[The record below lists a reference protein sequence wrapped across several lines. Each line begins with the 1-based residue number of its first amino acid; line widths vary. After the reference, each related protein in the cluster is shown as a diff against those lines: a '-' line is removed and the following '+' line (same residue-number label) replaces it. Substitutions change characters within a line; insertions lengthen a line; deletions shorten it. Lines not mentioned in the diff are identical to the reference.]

1 MNSTL
6 KGDAAQLVEA
16 SRKQRSQSAVTASRM
31 MIPSEIVTPMGGEG
45 GSFQSNCR
53 GHTYEQVVAKDGAR
67 QLNGD
72 MGMKGNTYSSTNRYN
87 QVEAHGNSRQ
97 INGNI
102 CGDLGSF
109 FK

>member
-16 SRKQRSQSAVTASRM
+16 SQKLQSQSTITTSRM
-31 MIPSEIVTPMGGEG
+31 MIPSEIVAPMGDEG
-45 GSFQSNCR
+45 GSFQSNCP
-53 GHTYEQVVAKDGAR
+53 GHTYEHIVAKDGAR

-72 MGMKGNTYSSTNRYN
+72 MGMKDKAYSGTNRYN
-87 QVEAHGNSRQ
+87 QVEAHGNSKQ

-102 CGDLGSF
+102 CGDLDSF

>member
-6 KGDAAQLVEA
+6 KGDAAQLIEA
-16 SRKQRSQSAVTASRM
+16 SRKQQSQPAITASKM
-31 MIPSEIVTPMGGEG
+31 TIPSEIVTPMGGEG

-72 MGMKGNTYSSTNRYN
+72 MGMKGMTYSSTNRYN